1 MEGEGDGG
9 REGRR
14 RKEKRSYM
22 QELHS
27 ELLDLRAHFKH
38 AMEEAFIACL
48 LSLLD
53 EQIDWI
59 TIRAMEV
66 EKLSNK
72 MVIASISQS
81 TMKIGNSAW
90 ISSIMSSP
98 NLNSFLSLMFSVCL

>member
-1 MEGEGDGG
+1 MEGEKEGG
-9 REGRR
+9 GK
-14 RKEKRSYM
+14 KEKRSYM
-22 QELHS
+22 KKLHS

-38 AMEEAFIACL
+38 AMEEDFIACL
-48 LSLLD
+48 LTLLD

-72 MVIASISQS
+72 MAIVSILQS
-81 TMKIGNSAW
+81 TMKIWNSAW

-98 NLNSFLSLMFSVCL
+98 NMNSFLSLMFSV